1 MLIFESAD
9 DFVQATLCY
18 KYEAKSSRTGDKMSE
33 LIHDIDKGTMIQDK
47 NSIGHLKC
55 GKCGFTVLKSELY
68 TKYNEGILV
77 LPVR

>member
-1 MLIFESAD
+1 MK
-9 DFVQATLCY
+9 Q
-18 KYEAKSSRTGDKMSE
+18 SSRNGDKMSE
-33 LIHDIDKGTMIQDK
+33 LIHAIDEGAMIQDK
-47 NSIGHLKC
+47 NSIRHLKC